1 MADTPYI
8 PGNETRGTVG
18 VALTAKGVMVA
29 VDTGNSNKM
38 CPAADTA
45 THIVVG
51 VNVKAGAVGDTNYV
65 ARGGIYRF
73 TNSTSSALTAASVY
87 KVCYVENST
96 TVASASS
103 NSIIAGTVVGVDSN
117 GVWVDVAKDYH
128 THS

>member
-8 PGNETRGTVG
+8 PGNATKGTVG
-18 VALTAKGVMVA
+18 VAIPAKGALVA
-29 VDTGNSNKM
+29 IDTGKSNKM

-51 VNVKAGAVGDTNYV
+51 ISVKAGAVDATNFV
-65 ARGGIYRF
+65 AQGGIYRF
-73 TNSTSSALTAASVY
+73 TNSTSSALTVADVY
-87 KVCYVENST
+87 KVCYVEDST

-103 NSIIAGTVVGVDSN
+103 HSIIAGTVVDVDSN